1 MPPRPALL
9 LLLSALALTACAP
22 TEGPYDCN
30 CVVVP
35 TDEESI
41 AMMGFT
47 EAAILSQGMEK
58 LDNGDDLSWY
68 EFDPAVATAEMI
80 AASPG
85 NTCGYY
91 GQPVVSSAIVDSYP
105 AAGIEQTAGSKYL
118 IVTCGPVTQ

>member
-1 MPPRPALL
+1 MRTASF
-9 LLLSALALTACAP
+9 LLLSALAVSACAP
-22 TEGPYDCN
+22 ADGPYDCN
-30 CVVVP
+30 CVSVP

-68 EFDPAVATAEMI
+68 EYDPAVATADMI

-85 NTCGYY
+85 NTCSYY
-91 GQPVVSSAIVDSYP
+91 SQPVVSSAIVDSYP
-105 AAGIEQTAGSKYL
+105 AAGIEQTEGSKYL